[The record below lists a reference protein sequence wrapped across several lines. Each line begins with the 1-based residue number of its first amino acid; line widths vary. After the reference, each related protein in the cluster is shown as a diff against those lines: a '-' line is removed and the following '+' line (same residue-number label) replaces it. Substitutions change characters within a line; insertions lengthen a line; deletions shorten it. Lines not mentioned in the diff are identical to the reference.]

1 MNSAIALPVSPSPLF
16 APFGRSDCLI
26 LASRYHAG
34 DPVVRRAAETY
45 TPERFL
51 RLFLTAHGMKPEGIW
66 KSHTY
71 VRLKDSE
78 SGLDHFFLIPLPYR
92 PNPRAANARE
102 RANDPRPEIRIRDG
116 VLWVDGIPTEA
127 RPQSIPFT
135 TPFWYFHY
143 DPNREATPFH
153 SMTLNL
159 KPACPEKCTLCA
171 GAKTG
176 RVNNGTDG
184 ALETDR
190 SFARILKQHP
200 EAAEQLDSV
209 AVVTGCFD
217 TFDSLT
223 SHLREVRDAAR
234 KYANPPV
241 LRVLEHNVT
250 TPEQYAIVVGE
261 LGYDVF
267 ITLECFDQSMRKLAL
282 NGNVGRKGRNSE
294 EFVAMMKTYATYL
307 EAHPELNRDLV
318 RVTYLMGIDSLEVT
332 DRLFKEMADFNR
344 GLKRAKIIPWLSIFT
359 PYDES
364 MRIIQRPDF
373 SLRLLIESQQLAEKY
388 FGAETMARE
397 SGSTAEGYARGLF

>member
-1 MNSAIALPVSPSPLF
+1 MLQALIRSNGNPSLLPS
-16 APFGRSDCLI
+16 FGRAEARR
-26 LASRYHAG
+26 LAEIYHAG
-34 DPVVRRAAETY
+34 DAVVGEAAESY
-45 TPERFL
+45 SPERFL
-51 RLFLTAHGMKPEGIW
+51 RLFLTAHGMAPVGTW

-71 VRLKDSE
+71 ARITDSE
-78 SGLDHFFLIPLPYR
+78 TGLDHFFLIPLPYR
-92 PNPRAANARE
+92 PNPRATNAAE
-102 RANDPRPEIRIRDG
+102 RAAAKRPNIRFDG
-116 VLWVDGIPTEA
+116 TDLWIDDFATSV
-127 RPQSIPFT
+127 RPQSIPYT

-143 DPNREATPFH
+143 DPNRESTPYY

-190 SFARILKQHP
+190 AFARILKQHP
-200 EAAEQLDSV
+200 EAATQLDSV

-223 SHLREVRDAAR
+223 AHLREVRDAAR
-234 KYANPPV
+234 KYAKPPV

-250 TPEQYAIVVGE
+250 TTEQFEVVVGE

-294 EFVAMMKTYATYL
+294 EFVSMMKTYGNYL
-307 EAHPELNRDLV
+307 DDRPELGRDLV
-318 RVTYLMGIDSLEVT
+318 RVTYLMGIDSLEVSE
-332 DRLFKEMADFNR
+332 RLFQEMADFNR

-364 MRIIQRPDF
+364 MRTIQRADF
-373 SLRLLIESQQLAEKY
+373 SLRLLIESQRLAEKY
-388 FGAETMARE
+388 FGADVMARE